1 MGRVKGSPL
10 AVALLVVA
18 PIACGKS
25 SSSGPTPTAGS
36 TDSMVSA
43 TTAPPVPPS
52 ATAPVEPKVASA
64 PARAAI
70 TTRCCRVERKEGK
83 YGPEAGVHSSYSADI
98 VTRANGD
105 RLFGNEEVVTDTAE
119 LYEYAKSMKRTLT
132 NQRRITLIGETPLFV
147 SFVIDDVGDTG
158 SGNTA
163 RHSGC
168 KTLRLGTA
176 TVAKPEDAL
185 TAEGAARV
193 VAEGRKRV
201 AAAGG
206 KYRFAPLSW
215 ALLDAGKIARFCAPE
230 EGEAGARFDVDVPLT
245 DGELK
250 TR

>member
-1 MGRVKGSPL
+1 MGRVWPSSL
-10 AVALLVVA
+10 VALLVFA
-18 PIACGKS
+18 PLACGKS
-25 SSSGPTPTAGS
+25 TPSGPVPTATS

-43 TTAPPVPPS
+43 SVVPAIAASSSAPAV
-52 ATAPVEPKVASA
+52 PKVASA
-64 PARAAI
+64 PPRAAI
-70 TTRCCRVERKEGK
+70 TSRCCRVERKEGK
-83 YGPEAGVHSSYSADI
+83 WGPDVGVQSTYSADI

-105 RLFGNEEVVTDTAE
+105 RLFGNEDIVTDTAE
-119 LYEYAKSMKRTLT
+119 LSEYAKSMKRTLT
-132 NQRRITLIGETPLFV
+132 NQRRIAIIGETPLYV
-147 SFVIDDVGDTG
+147 SLSIDDVGDTG

-176 TVAKPEDAL
+176 TVAKPDDAL
-185 TAEGAARV
+185 TSEGATRV
-193 VAEGRKRV
+193 VAEARKQV

-245 DGELK
+245 VGELK
-250 TR
+250 A